1 LTTEPTTLRDVRY
14 QAFVGR
20 LQYHIAPHWLCFV
33 KAFAEKASMPDN
45 PVLNDYRHNYGYQ
58 AALQWIPDLTQDAR
72 LSLAYVGKTTTYN
85 DAIGLPNI
93 STNRVE
99 LSLIY
104 RIKIF

>member
-1 LTTEPTTLRDVRY
+1 
-14 QAFVGR
+14 
-20 LQYHIAPHWLCFV
+20 
-33 KAFAEKASMPDN
+33 
-45 PVLNDYRHNYGYQ
+45 VLLVAVLDGWAQ
-58 AALQWIPDLTQDAR
+58 GAR

>member
-1 LTTEPTTLRDVRY
+1 MKRKLLF
-14 QAFVGR
+14 FV
-20 LQYHIAPHWLCFV
+20 LLVA
-33 KAFAEKASMPDN
+33 
-45 PVLNDYRHNYGYQ
+45 VLDGWAQ
-58 AALQWIPDLTQDAR
+58 GAR